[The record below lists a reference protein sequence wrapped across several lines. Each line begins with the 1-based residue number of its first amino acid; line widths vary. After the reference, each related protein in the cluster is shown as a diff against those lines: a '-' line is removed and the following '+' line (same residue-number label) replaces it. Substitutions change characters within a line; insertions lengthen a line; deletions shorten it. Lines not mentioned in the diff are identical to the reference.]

1 MVVVDHLFTRTAAD
15 SRLQASVSDEVRG
28 AHILRHIMR
37 ILVPH
42 VDLCGANF
50 NSSRLRTDRRKQWE
64 R

>member
-1 MVVVDHLFTRTAAD
+1 MVVVDHLLMRTATD
-15 SRLQASVSDEVRG
+15 SQLQASVSDEVRG

-37 ILVPH
+37 ILLPH
-42 VDLCGANF
+42 VDHCGANF